1 VPYKNSPHYAATV
14 AGTRYIGLIAQE
26 VEPIMPEMVDKT
38 AGYIDGVPV
47 DDIRNLDTTAL
58 IFALVNYVKQLAAR
72 VAALESAA
80 P

>member
-1 VPYKNSPHYAATV
+1 
-14 AGTRYIGLIAQE
+14 
-26 VEPIMPEMVDKT
+26 MPEMVDKT

-58 IFALVNYVKQLAAR
+58 IFALVNSVKTLAAR